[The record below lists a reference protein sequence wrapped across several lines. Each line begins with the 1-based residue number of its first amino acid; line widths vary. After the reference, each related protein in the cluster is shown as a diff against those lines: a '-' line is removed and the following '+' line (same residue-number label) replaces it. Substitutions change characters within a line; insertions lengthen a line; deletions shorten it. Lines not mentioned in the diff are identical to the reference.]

1 MHSIIDLFLSLF
13 ARFRYPQIFRDSTPK
28 RTAFILSPSTDIS
41 RHGFSSLLSNPLL
54 SAFLSAIINLG
65 EQQCYVTPRNRRY
78 SSINWKCT
86 RIARRVAR
94 RQRGC
99 GQKFCKNWERGEQLL
114 LSTGLLRFPPRVGE
128 FLSFAEF

>member
-13 ARFRYPQIFRDSTPK
+13 ARFPYPQIFRDSIPK
-28 RTAFILSPSTDIS
+28 RGAFILSPSTDIS
-41 RHGFSSLLSNPLL
+41 RHGFSSLLS
-54 SAFLSAIINLG
+54 AFLSAIINLG
-65 EQQCYVTPRNRRY
+65 EQQCYVTSRNRRY